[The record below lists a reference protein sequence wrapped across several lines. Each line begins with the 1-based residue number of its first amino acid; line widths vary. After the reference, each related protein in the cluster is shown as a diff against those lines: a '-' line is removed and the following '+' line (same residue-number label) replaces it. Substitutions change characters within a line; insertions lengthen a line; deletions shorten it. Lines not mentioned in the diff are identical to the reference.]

1 VTITVPLAG
10 PIQAVLFDCDGV
22 LADSE
27 GLVNRIVAAELTALG
42 WPMDGAEAHRR
53 FLGLAWPDMRPILAA
68 RLGPLPPGWEER
80 LGARILQALEHE
92 LTPIPGAAAALAAVA
107 ARGLPMAVCS
117 NSSRA
122 ELRMKL
128 ARLGFTQHFAG
139 RIFCFEDVERP
150 KPAPD
155 MYLAAA
161 AACGVPAAQCLVIE
175 DSDPGAVAGLAAGCR
190 LLRVEGEVPDLVPWL
205 APRAA

>member
-1 VTITVPLAG
+1 M
-10 PIQAVLFDCDGV
+10 
-22 LADSE
+22 
-27 GLVNRIVAAELTALG
+27 AA
-42 WPMDGAEAHRR
+42 
-53 FLGLAWPDMRPILAA
+53 
-68 RLGPLPPGWEER
+68 
-80 LGARILQALEHE
+80 
-92 LTPIPGAAAALAAVA
+92 
-107 ARGLPMAVCS
+107 CS

-128 ARLGFTQHFAG
+128 ARLGFTHHFAG
-139 RIFCFEDVERP
+139 RIFSFEDVERP

-190 LLRVEGEVPDLVPWL
+190 LVRVEGEVPDLVPWL